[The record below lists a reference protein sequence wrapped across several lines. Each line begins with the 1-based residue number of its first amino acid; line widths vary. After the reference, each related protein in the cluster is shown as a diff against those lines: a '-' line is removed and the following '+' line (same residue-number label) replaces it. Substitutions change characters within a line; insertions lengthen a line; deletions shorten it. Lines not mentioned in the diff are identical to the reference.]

1 MNKLWP
7 TLVLL
12 IFIGLVAAQAG
23 DEPKKGKPALPVKAK
38 IVAKKTA
45 FNLDLGGKTAKEYK
59 DALKNFDPKALPPLP
74 QVDMALELTNT
85 SDGDVQ
91 VWMTGTPVKMMLELK
106 GPGAVSVTPRQF
118 FPAIFI
124 LPKPV
129 TLKAGKS
136 QTLPI
141 ATLSYGRRGIE
152 HRAYWTEPGEYSLQ
166 ANFITGI
173 NPPPKGVQP
182 ERGGF
187 GKVTITSEPIKVKV
201 KAKE

>member
-1 MNKLWP
+1 MTKIPIPLA
-7 TLVLL
+7 LVL
-12 IFIGLVAAQAG
+12 FAVVAVQAG
-23 DEPKKGKPALPVKAK
+23 DETKDKPSAKMPVKAS
-38 IVAKKTA
+38 IVAKKTT
-45 FNLDLGGKTAKEYK
+45 FNLDLGGKTPKQYK
-59 DALKNFDPKALPPLP
+59 DSLQNFDLNKLPPLP

-91 VWMTGTPVKMMLELK
+91 VWITGTPVKMMLELK

-141 ATLSYGRRGIE
+141 ATLSYGRRGVE
-152 HRAYWTEPGEYSLQ
+152 HRAYWTEPGEYSLK
-166 ANFITGI
+166 ASFITGI

-182 ERGGF
+182 DKGGF
-187 GKVTITSEPIKVKV
+187 GKVTITSEPIKIKIQS
-201 KAKE
+201 KE

>member
-1 MNKLWP
+1 MKKIWIL
-7 TLVLL
+7 LVPLFL
-12 IFIGLVAAQAG
+12 AAVAVQAG
-23 DEPKKGKPALPVKAK
+23 DETKNKPAAKLPVKAS
-38 IVAKKTA
+38 IVAKKTT
-45 FNLDLGGKTAKEYK
+45 FDLDLGGKTAKEYK

-91 VWMTGTPVKMMLELK
+91 VWMSGTPVKLMLELK

-141 ATLSYGRRGIE
+141 ATLSYGRRGVE
-152 HRAYWTEPGEYSLQ
+152 HRAYWTEPGEYTLQ

-187 GKVTITSEPIKVKV
+187 GKVTITSEPIKIKIHS
-201 KAKE
+201 KG